1 METEVKFGWETDSL
15 FELLNP
21 SVCQYRKKGTPFKIE
36 ETDKLGK
43 AEVTIFPE
51 CPCFVVRN
59 MDKEMQSLHFLNDA
73 CGDVLDEK
81 YGSLVTKCADHAV
94 FLFDNGKWNLHIFEL
109 KRSINREKWKEMIL
123 FQFNGAVIR
132 SHVLAGAIR
141 ISEFSAIYLHCC
153 YREYKS
159 SPAEL
164 KTMNGKPAQPDFLK
178 RPIPLK
184 PYTDLAVKNAPIK
197 LNENGC
203 AEIRLNQSG
212 YVIVS

>member
-1 METEVKFGWETDSL
+1 MGMEVKFDGETDLL

-21 SVCQYRKKGTPFKIE
+21 SVCQYCPKGTPFKIE
-36 ETDKLGK
+36 ETDELGQ
-43 AEVTIFPE
+43 AEVPIFPE

-73 CGDVLDEK
+73 
-81 YGSLVTKCADHAV
+81 YGPLITKCADHAV

-109 KRSINREKWKEMIL
+109 KHSINQKKWKELIL

-132 SHVLAGAIR
+132 SHALAGTIR

-164 KTMNGKPAQPDFLK
+164 KAMMNGKPAPPEFLK
-178 RPIPLK
+178 RPISLK
-184 PYTDLAVKNAPIK
+184 SYTNLTVKNAPIR
-197 LNENGC
+197 LNQNGL

-212 YVIVS
+212 YIVQ